1 MLHVSNLSISP
12 VIFHSLADFSDVSD
26 KSEDAIEWSEVES
39 EEEQEENTDVDES
52 AEEMEEPETTSAE
65 QGENSDSDTGT
76 DDSPLEKGSLKNAG
90 CGTADVFGAT
100 GSDDAGFN
108 GEFPSAGTPLHP
120 EIASGEEWAEWESRA
135 TGRLLFQKWRYAT
148 DLWIS

>member
-12 VIFHSLADFSDVSD
+12 VIFRSLADFSDVSD
-26 KSEDAIEWSEVES
+26 ESEDAIEWSEVES
-39 EEEQEENTDVDES
+39 EEEEEDTDIDES
-52 AEEMEEPETTSAE
+52 AEEMEESETTSAE

-108 GEFPSAGTPLHP
+108 GEFPSARRLRVERNGLSGRAERQGDCSSRNGGTRQ
-120 EIASGEEWAEWESRA
+120 ISGSH
-135 TGRLLFQKWRYAT
+135 
-148 DLWIS
+148 DV